1 MRHVEFTRIKGGDT
15 KCINFSINIIQYRL
29 IVERHVAQTTY
40 LHIYTR
46 THVNTNALVVIKNFY
61 EKFFYERTKR
71 KTSQE
76 LFRKILF
83 FLREEEFFRIQRGCN
98 CTSTMVVPKETNTEE
113 EEEKKKGIIIE
124 RSNRKKGWGKKKRMI
139 SIERNLES
147 LRGSNLDEAQNRI
160 SPSSFDF
167 QTELFFTRFNIDS
180 HD

>member
-1 MRHVEFTRIKGGDT
+1 MLK
-15 KCINFSINIIQYRL
+15 
-29 IVERHVAQTTY
+29 RHVAQTTY

-61 EKFFYERTKR
+61 GKFFYERTKKKR
-71 KTSQE
+71 ISRIISKDT
-76 LFRKILF
+76 F
-83 FLREEEFFRIQRGCN
+83 FSSGKRNFFRIQRGCN

>member
-1 MRHVEFTRIKGGDT
+1 
-15 KCINFSINIIQYRL
+15 
-29 IVERHVAQTTY
+29 
-40 LHIYTR
+40 
-46 THVNTNALVVIKNFY
+46 
-61 EKFFYERTKR
+61 
-71 KTSQE
+71 
-76 LFRKILF
+76 
-83 FLREEEFFRIQRGCN
+83 
-98 CTSTMVVPKETNTEE
+98 MVVPKETNTEE